1 MFQLA
6 LQIKKK
12 TDVMFQLSLQIKKKT
27 DVMFQLSLQMEVQND
42 KTAVADSDLRADVE
56 RWHKNKRRDLR
67 ELFVAFADRNIR
79 YYEKVY

>member
-1 MFQLA
+1 
-6 LQIKKK
+6 
-12 TDVMFQLSLQIKKKT
+12 
-27 DVMFQLSLQMEVQND
+27 MFQLSLQMEVQND

>member
-1 MFQLA
+1 
-6 LQIKKK
+6 
-12 TDVMFQLSLQIKKKT
+12 
-27 DVMFQLSLQMEVQND
+27 MFQLSLQMEVQND

-79 YYEKVY
+79 YYEKVYWLDFLFFKVHLALLI